1 MIYRGIVVETRKG
14 YIASNASHQLRRQA
28 QARHIPLDLRTTET
42 MTTNE
47 YPQLSEMGIEH
58 PLQIERYQVN
68 SISNYDVLRVIYE
81 RGKDSFLPSSRTY
94 KFPRVQTKAAIGKD
108 EKSVQSVLETHPGL
122 KKALDELESLLAKK
136 ECKECV
142 ADTVLVEL
150 QALEDEI
157 AMRNEYI
164 RELVRQLGTK

>member
-1 MIYRGIVVETRKG
+1 
-14 YIASNASHQLRRQA
+14 
-28 QARHIPLDLRTTET
+28 
-42 MTTNE
+42 MTKND

-58 PLQIERYQVN
+58 PLQIDRYQVN
-68 SISNYDVLRVIYE
+68 SIANYDVLRVIYE
-81 RGKDSFLPSSRTY
+81 RGSDSFLPSSRTY

-122 KKALDELESLLAKK
+122 KKALAELKQIFATK

-142 ADTVLVEL
+142 AETVLEEL

-157 AMRNEYI
+157 SMRNEYI
-164 RELVRQLGTK
+164 RELVRQLGAK

>member
-1 MIYRGIVVETRKG
+1 
-14 YIASNASHQLRRQA
+14 
-28 QARHIPLDLRTTET
+28 
-42 MTTNE
+42 MTNNE

-68 SISNYDVLRVIYE
+68 SISNYDILRIIYE

-94 KFPRVQTKAAIGKD
+94 KFPRVQTKATIGKE
-108 EKSVQSVLETHPGL
+108 EKSVRSVLETHPGL
-122 KKALDELESLLAKK
+122 KKALAELQHLLATK

-142 ADTVLVEL
+142 AETVLEEL

-157 AMRNEYI
+157 KMRNEYI
-164 RELVRQLGTK
+164 RELVRQLGSR

>member
-1 MIYRGIVVETRKG
+1 
-14 YIASNASHQLRRQA
+14 
-28 QARHIPLDLRTTET
+28 
-42 MTTNE
+42 MTKNE

-68 SISNYDVLRVIYE
+68 SISNHDVLRVIYE

-94 KFPRVQTKAAIGKD
+94 KFPRVQTKAKIGKED
-108 EKSVQSVLETHPGL
+108 ASVQSVLETHPQL
-122 KKALDELESLLAKK
+122 KKALDELEHLFATKD
-136 ECKECV
+136 CKECV
-142 ADTVLVEL
+142 AETVLEEL

-164 RELVRQLGTK
+164 RELVKQLGTK